1 LLVSIEFIGRLTN
14 TSMTRYKVNVNDVIQ
29 SMQSK
34 GIKFMSPLT
43 IGYEEIE
50 GEEWNISELIE
61 NKILQ
66 QLADYISYQDNM
78 GSTSIRFMNYKPRS
92 LDDTDSVMSEKEP
105 IENRRHSV
113 SELMENQTW
122 ILR

>member
-1 LLVSIEFIGRLTN
+1 
-14 TSMTRYKVNVNDVIQ
+14 MTRYKVNVNDVIQ

-43 IGYEEIE
+43 IGYEEIA

-66 QLADYISYQDNM
+66 QLTDYISYQDNM
-78 GSTSIRFMNYKPRS
+78 GSTSIRFMNYKQRS